1 MILHVQ
7 SNYTEGT
14 GGDSILKPQIILY
27 LNSRTKVF
35 LERHIFVVQFSRK
48 GWLSA
53 QSFWP
58 WTVLEGLDCTWEKR
72 KCPCLGFSES
82 YHWIHIAAVV
92 FPDVLNVVPAKDR
105 QKPCT
110 VELMFTLPP
119 NSVTKLSIQFQ
130 RGFLKWT
137 EHPPDAHHG
146 FYIKYVH
153 ILFVFW

>member
-58 WTVLEGLDCTWEKR
+58 WTILEGLDCT
-72 KCPCLGFSES
+72 
-82 YHWIHIAAVV
+82 
-92 FPDVLNVVPAKDR
+92 
-105 QKPCT
+105 
-110 VELMFTLPP
+110 
-119 NSVTKLSIQFQ
+119 
-130 RGFLKWT
+130 
-137 EHPPDAHHG
+137 
-146 FYIKYVH
+146 
-153 ILFVFW
+153 